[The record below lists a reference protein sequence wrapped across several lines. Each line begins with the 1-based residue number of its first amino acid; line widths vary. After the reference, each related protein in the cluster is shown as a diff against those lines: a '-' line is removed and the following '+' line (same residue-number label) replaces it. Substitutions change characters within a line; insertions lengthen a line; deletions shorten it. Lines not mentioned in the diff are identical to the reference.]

1 MDWIPKSTIQSLFY
15 HLYPKSWRVMYEQ
28 SMEFLDKHKIVFKF
42 QSGFQEN
49 YPTNFHLS
57 YLTEKISNGFNSGFL
72 TGMILIDLQKVFV
85 TIDHY
90 ILLQKL
96 PLLGFLNEV
105 IDWFKLSQLNRTF
118 YVIVNGK
125 LSTTGE

>member
-1 MDWIPKSTIQSLFY
+1 
-15 HLYPKSWRVMYEQ
+15 MYEQ

-49 YPTNFHLS
+49 YLTNFHLS

-105 IDWFKLSQLNRTF
+105 ID
-118 YVIVNGK
+118 
-125 LSTTGE
+125 

>member
-57 YLTEKISNGFNSGFL
+57 YLTEKISNSFNSGFL